1 MLAASAILASAT
13 SACLTSTHT
22 RARVRLHTY
31 PIHAHT
37 HTHTYIQVCIA
48 LDESGKYA
56 LEAISKDRN
65 TRQQENVADL
75 RLQTLDNASALEKK
89 LR

>member
-1 MLAASAILASAT
+1 MSHIH
-13 SACLTSTHT
+13 THT
-22 RARVRLHTY
+22 RARAPAYLPHPRT
-31 PIHAHT
+31 HT
-37 HTHTYIQVCIA
+37 HTYTYIQVCIA

-75 RLQTLDNASALEKK
+75 RLQTLDNASALEKQ